1 MINILFF
8 GNCQLFAI
16 KQILNLET
24 TYNQEDI
31 ECFST
36 NIDKFTFTTLIRKS
50 DIIITQPISDNY
62 RNKDYLSTYY
72 VLQHM
77 REFCKVFIVDSCHFD
92 YYYFDLTY
100 KTANN
105 TLLEYPSPYHYN
117 GLIECYKAN
126 LSAEHFLINYVN
138 NESLKTPEQLDA
150 IANNSLDELRR
161 RNIEHKNKYTHKNII
176 FITTADFIQQHY
188 KEKLLFYSMN
198 HPTKY
203 LFHFICEQLIHHLSC
218 KNTMNYDID
227 PMDATRCILYKCIQN
242 NVHFDCNLLLPKL
255 NDKNNI
261 NDIVLLYYTDY
272 TTNNYIS
279 LL

>member
-1 MINILFF
+1 MVNILFF
-8 GNCQLFAI
+8 GNCQLYAI
-16 KQILNLET
+16 KQILNLDN
-24 TYNQEDI
+24 TYNQKHI

-36 NIDKFTFTTLIRKS
+36 NVDKFTFTRFIQTS
-50 DIIITQPISDNY
+50 HIIITQPISDTY
-62 RNKDYLSTYY
+62 RDVDYLSTRYI
-72 VLQHM
+72 LQHVNK
-77 REFCKVFIVDSCHFD
+77 FCTVFIVDSCHFD

-105 TLLEYPSPYHYN
+105 RILEYPSHYHYN
-117 GLIECYKAN
+117 GLIDCYKEN
-126 LSAEHFLINYVN
+126 LPHEHFLINYVN
-138 NESLKTPEQLDA
+138 NESLKTSEELDA

-161 RNIEHKNKYTHKNII
+161 RNVENKNKYTHENIT
-176 FITTADFIQQHY
+176 FITTADFIQEHY
-188 KEKLLFYSMN
+188 KETLLFYSMN

-203 LFHFICEQLIHHLSC
+203 LFHFICEQLIHHLSI

-227 PMDATRCILYKCIQN
+227 PLDATRCILYKCIQN
-242 NVHFDCNLLLPKL
+242 NVHFDCNHFSPKL

-261 NDIVLLYYTDY
+261 NDIILLYYTDY